1 MSIQK
6 REAYFDNIKC
16 VLIFLVVIGHFIDFT
31 VDNSDAMKSIF
42 LFIYSFHMPL
52 FIFLSGLFCK
62 NTIADG
68 RKTAVRVVFFF
79 ILYVLMK
86 LLTFLV
92 NVAFDQ
98 EASFQLFTEG
108 GAPWYLFAMAVFY
121 ATGYAVKNVNRK
133 ALLVFSV
140 LVAVLAGCDSAIGD
154 EFVLLRIFVFM
165 PFFIAGWYIDR
176 EKLQQFMSQKL
187 VRMVGAVCCI
197 VFAIACVV
205 LVDYVYEARFLFSG
219 RHNYA
224 AFQQFAPYGPILR
237 LVGYVVSGVMCFVV
251 MAVIPQKRIPV
262 VSVIG
267 QRTLGI
273 YFFHRPI
280 LSVLIYSG
288 ALESVYS
295 IFGVEVG
302 IWIWILMAVVLTL
315 ILALPIFNKAVNFEK
330 RLYI

>member
-1 MSIQK
+1 M
-6 REAYFDNIKC
+6 
-16 VLIFLVVIGHFIDFT
+16 VIGHFIDFT
-31 VDNSDAMKSIF
+31 VANSDAMKSIF

-62 NTIADG
+62 NTIDDG

-79 ILYVLMK
+79 ILYILMK
-86 LLTFLV
+86 LLAFLV
-92 NVAFDQ
+92 NIIFDQ
-98 EASFQLFTEG
+98 EAYFQLFTEG
-108 GAPWYLFAMAVFY
+108 GAPWYLFAMAAFY
-121 ATGYAVKNVNRK
+121 AIGYSVRNVNRK
-133 ALLVFSV
+133 ALIAFSLALAVFV
-140 LVAVLAGCDSAIGD
+140 GYDDNIGD
-154 EFVLLRIFVFM
+154 RFVLLRIFVFM
-165 PFFIAGWYIDR
+165 PFFIAGWSIDR
-176 EKLQQFMSQKL
+176 EKLQQFMNQKL
-187 VRMVGAVCCI
+187 VRIVGAVCCI

-237 LVGYVVSGVMCFVV
+237 LAGYVVSGVMCFAV
-251 MAVIPQKRIPV
+251 MAVIPQRRIPV

-302 IWIWILMAVVLTL
+302 ICIWIFMAVVLTL